1 MRRFLFALSTVFA
14 FAVMA
19 NPVDAQIKFGVHGA
33 AITGL
38 DEVVIAGQNVGVPS
52 GTYGVGGRAM
62 LAPPLL
68 PFALVASATKYFPE
82 GDGSLWTATLA
93 GQLRIPLPIIKPY
106 VTAGYQV
113 RPKDGADNSQ
123 NGLMVGAGV
132 QLDLAVSIFLE
143 GGLEIG
149 KDLDPADF
157 PGLAAALD
165 TNRIVV
171 KGGVMFGG

>member
-1 MRRFLFALSTVFA
+1 MRRSMFALSTVFA
-14 FAVMA
+14 FALMA

-52 GTYGVGGRAM
+52 GTYGIGGRAM
-62 LAPPLL
+62 LDPPLL
-68 PFALVASATKYFPE
+68 PVALVASGTKYFPE

-93 GQLRIPLPIIKPY
+93 AQLRIPLPIIKPY
-106 VTAGYQV
+106 VTGGYQI
-113 RPKDGADNSQ
+113 RPEDAAGNSQ
-123 NGLMVGAGV
+123 NGLMVGAGL
-132 QLDLAVSIFLE
+132 QLDLGVSIFLE

-149 KDLDPADF
+149 KDIDPADI